1 MLLPDNKMCAEC
13 YATCPSW
20 VSLKFGIFVCMKCS
34 GPHRGYF
41 GKIRSIRLDVNWKI
55 EDYEILKNIG
65 NKINN

>member
-1 MLLPDNKMCAEC
+1 MC
-13 YATCPSW
+13 
-20 VSLKFGIFVCMKCS
+20 LKCS

-65 NKINN
+65 NKISNDYYEY